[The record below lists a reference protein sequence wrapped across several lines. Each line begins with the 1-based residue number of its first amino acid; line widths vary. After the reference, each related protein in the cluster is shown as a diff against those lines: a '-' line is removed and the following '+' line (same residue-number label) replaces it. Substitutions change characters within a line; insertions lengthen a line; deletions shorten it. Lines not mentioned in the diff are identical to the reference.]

1 VAVRDGNAGSRPG
14 RVTCLGSSFEQ
25 RFVICT
31 AIRVRVRY
39 QHVDRKLNNWIPF

>member
-1 VAVRDGNAGSRPG
+1 MTVRDGNAGSRLG

-31 AIRVRVRY
+31 GVRVRY
-39 QHVDRKLNNWIPF
+39 QHVD